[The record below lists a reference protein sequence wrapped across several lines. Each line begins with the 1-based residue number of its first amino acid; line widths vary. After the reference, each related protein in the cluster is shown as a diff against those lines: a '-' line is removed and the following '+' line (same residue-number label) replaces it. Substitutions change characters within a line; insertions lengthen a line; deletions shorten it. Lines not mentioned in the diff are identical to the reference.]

1 MLLDEVEGIWK
12 ESHVAYLKSYVAK
25 FLRELR
31 KATQR
36 SVNSLCR

>member
-1 MLLDEVEGIWK
+1 MLLDELEGIWK
-12 ESHVAYLKSYVAK
+12 EWQVACLKSC
-25 FLRELR
+25 FEELLRELR